1 LPGIKNFK
9 NSVYL
14 KSENK
19 GDMTTIELKKQLIH
33 RISEINDETFLKAIK
48 TILDS
53 KTQSKVLKLT
63 EEQRIE
69 ISESRMQIEQGQFIE
84 QADLDKKFNEW
95 QSSK

>member
-1 LPGIKNFK
+1 
-9 NSVYL
+9 
-14 KSENK
+14 
-19 GDMTTIELKKQLIH
+19 MTTIELKKQLIH
-33 RISEINDETFLKAIK
+33 RISEINDESFLQALK

-53 KTQSKVLKLT
+53 KTQSPVLKLT
-63 EEQRIE
+63 EEQRNE

>member
-1 LPGIKNFK
+1 
-9 NSVYL
+9 
-14 KSENK
+14 
-19 GDMTTIELKKQLIH
+19 MTTIELKKQLIH